1 MHHKTL
7 SEPSEDREEQ
17 NEGYR
22 KAGILASRMYS
33 YLRARTLI
41 IGVIVIRE
49 GWTGEGRRKDEERGG
64 VEGERRG
71 RDCNAETMFGKVP

>member
-49 GWTGEGRRKDEERGG
+49 GWTGKGRRRDEER
-64 VEGERRG
+64 VEWRG